1 MARAFL
7 DDRGKEALRGA
18 VRAVEERSAAEVVI
32 LVRERSGPYLH
43 ASLLS
48 GAIAA
53 YLTLWFQ
60 LFSPWEY
67 SLLLIQLAPAAVGT
81 AIGMLTSVLPDL
93 QRLLTPRHIREG
105 YVRTKARA
113 AFHDQGIADTRGR
126 TGILVYVS
134 RLEREA
140 EVLADRGVRDA
151 VDAQAW
157 ERAAS
162 LIRASAGRRMP
173 DAAALAIAIASLGD
187 LLQPVLP
194 RSADDVNELADD
206 IA

>member
-1 MARAFL
+1 LARAFL

-194 RSADDVNELADD
+194 RSADDLNELADD

>member
-173 DAAALAIAIASLGD
+173 DAAALSIAIASLGD

>member
-18 VRAVEERSAAEVVI
+18 VRAVEDRSAAEVVI

-43 ASLLS
+43 ASLLA

-67 SLLLIQLAPAAVGT
+67 SLLLIQVAPAVVGT
-81 AIGMLTSVLPDL
+81 AMGLLTARLPDL
-93 QRLLTPRHIREG
+93 QRLLTPRPIREA
-105 YVRTKARA
+105 YVRTSARA
-113 AFHDQGIADTRGR
+113 AFHDKGVADTRGR

-140 EVLADRGVRDA
+140 EVVADRGVRDA
-151 VDAQAW
+151 VAAQAW
-157 ERAAS
+157 DKAARA
-162 LIRASAGRRMP
+162 IQSAARMRTP
-173 DAAALAIAIASLGD
+173 DAVVLAAAIASLGD
-187 LLQPVLP
+187 LLEPVLP
-194 RSADDVNELADD
+194 RAADDVNELADE